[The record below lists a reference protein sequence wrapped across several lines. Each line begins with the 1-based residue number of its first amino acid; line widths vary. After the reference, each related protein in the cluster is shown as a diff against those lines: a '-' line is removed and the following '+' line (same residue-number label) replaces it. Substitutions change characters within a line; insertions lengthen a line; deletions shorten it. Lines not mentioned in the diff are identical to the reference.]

1 MERFIHL
8 ETVDSTN
15 NYLKKLALEG
25 AESGTVVYADA
36 QTAGRGRLGRS
47 FVSTKGDGIYLS
59 YLFKPGKHV
68 AEAVRLTARTAVVVS
83 DAIEGYLR
91 IRPQIKW
98 VNDLLIN
105 KRKVCGI
112 LTEMSTDAENNTVVI
127 IGVGINTNKKVA
139 DFPEELQGFV
149 GSIKSET
156 GRTVD
161 NNTLLSMII
170 AALDR
175 MCADYPGDEEDY
187 ISKYRKASVI
197 EGRKVILH
205 GSGDREA
212 TVVQINDDY
221 SLCVRFPDGNMSK
234 VSSGDVSIRGIYET
248 K

>member
-1 MERFIHL
+1 MERIIHL
-8 ETVDSTN
+8 NTVDSTN
-15 NYLKKLALEG
+15 NYLKKLAYDG
-25 AESGTVVYADA
+25 APSGTVVIADA

-47 FVSTKGDGIYLS
+47 FVSTPGDGIYMS
-59 YLFKPGKHV
+59 YLFKPGKYT

-105 KRKVCGI
+105 KRKFCGI
-112 LTEMSTDAENNTVVI
+112 LTEMSTDGDNNPVVI

-139 DFPEELQGFV
+139 DFPEELRGFV
-149 GSIKSET
+149 GSIWSET
-156 GRTVD
+156 GRRVE
-161 NNTLLSMII
+161 NNTLASLVI

-175 MCADYPGDEEDY
+175 MAADYPGDEEDY

-197 EGRKVILH
+197 EGKKVILH
-205 GSGDREA
+205 GNGDREA

-221 SLCVRFPDGNMSK
+221 SLCVRFPDGNMSR
-234 VSSGDVSIRGIYET
+234 VSSGDVSIRGIYGIL
-248 K
+248 